1 MAMTAP
7 FQEQAESA
15 ETPQEAALA
24 ASEHPAA
31 DAANTDRT
39 VSDFQAMEVDN
50 ARLRAQLAAYR
61 VLEASRFDDPYAAAA
76 APASPGAGSV
86 AASMAA
92 AASPAA
98 QRQAAL
104 QASAMMASV
113 GEQSHVP
120 HGIRTGCDRGKNTI
134 SLLYVWA
141 TRTFKAAAHFSEID
155 L

>member
-7 FQEQAESA
+7 FQDQAESA

-31 DAANTDRT
+31 NAASKDRA

-76 APASPGAGSV
+76 GPASPGAGSV

-113 GEQSHVP
+113 GEHLKPLAVFAQAERCKHLAWP
-120 HGIRTGCDRGKNTI
+120 LHAWGIY
-134 SLLYVWA
+134 SLEADILLLPS
-141 TRTFKAAAHFSEID
+141 TR
-155 L
+155 